1 MDGVEWDENRVC
13 MCSVESVVSDT
24 LQPHSPPGS
33 SVHGILQAR
42 ILEWAAMPSSRGS
55 SWPRDWTWVSCSSFI
70 GRQVLYTLSHLGR
83 PRWESG
89 SFWLMYGGLSPT
101 HTHPYNPKERSQTL
115 EPHHLRWGSAQCHQ
129 GQWER
134 EKCPQENEPV
144 FLFLFLKQGSLCC
157 RNPYSRNQAPYLESW
172 RTQVYYA
179 SGPRGVN
186 TPSSEPQTKGLQNFH
201 TRTGMI
207 KRVCRFAG
215 ARRLQ
220 RAGQGWVR

>member
-1 MDGVEWDENRVC
+1 MRIVC
-13 MCSVESVVSDT
+13 VCVQSNQSCPT
-24 LQPHSPPGS
+24 LCNPIDYSPPGS

-70 GRQVLYTLSHLGR
+70 GRRVLYTLSHLGR

-89 SFWLMYGGLSPT
+89 SFWLMYGGLLPHSHPSLQPQGTFPNTWASPFA
-101 HTHPYNPKERSQTL
+101 
-115 EPHHLRWGSAQCHQ
+115 LRVSPVSSGSV
-129 GQWER
+129 GER
-134 EKCPQENEPV
+134 EMSSGKWACLLLVPETGVPV
-144 FLFLFLKQGSLCC
+144 LQKPVLEKPSTI
-157 RNPYSRNQAPYLESW
+157 LESW
-172 RTQVYYA
+172 RTQIYYA
-179 SGPRGVN
+179 SGPRGGN
-186 TPSSEPQTKGLQNFH
+186 TPSSEPQTKGLQNFY

-207 KRVCRFAG
+207 KQVCRFAG